1 MSKDNL
7 ATLRLDLTPKL
18 NRPLSPW
25 NFCDYIRLLFWIFYF
40 PKALSWYLERFQ
52 KDKKSSSRLGNNSF
66 PKLLDLSFSDFRFT
80 TNYSSPFI
88 EQILAIW
95 ALILASIAV
104 GLAIQVFSLNSNFA
118 ENTIILFLFILA
130 LGLMPGLSAEMIFS
144 ASSGRKESF
153 FGGFI
158 IAIISGSLILLTYG
172 IVIFLLS
179 LVSLFVAILPQLLIS
194 RHFIGNLVFNNNLTH
209 LSIFS
214 GAWLGLFFS
223 TFLNVGRVPS
233 KNASSQVFSG
243 IGKDLSVC
251 FFIYF
256 ILLLSAVSEEIGGA
270 GLSDQSLFS
279 KVLFTIILSIIGAIF
294 FCLFFITSR
303 LRMDCWIL
311 GFIFFS
317 LVGKLPGN
325 SSVIKISLS
334 TFLGFPKFNKY
345 LEDAIKREW
354 RSGFSLAKHVN
365 YFSNQFHS
373 IVYVLAKR
381 ISDAPDD
388 QKIEKL
394 INCVEVLD
402 LANSCPERFFLPTY
416 FCLSPKKKLVLE
428 FSHRSILSFLISPP
442 FRLSFFLSSPT
453 CIISDGFSYLYKG
466 QSVEAAQAFAFVRD
480 IRHGEEMHGLASLLA
495 LFDAAETA
503 EQIAAIDLP
512 DLPPDRTLRPQTW
525 AAIHRFYHVISDT
538 KTAQAS
544 ASRTACAFATNRAL
558 GEMQH
563 IIDHPG
569 DLPEAE
575 RSLVIEIAKTWRNA
589 LLDITAAV
597 GEINLTQPVQN
608 PYVIGDPVEGA
619 LFVGRDDIMRQLQEL
634 WLLGN
639 HLQSVVI
646 YGHRRMGKTSILKNI
661 EPRLGSGIHVA
672 YVNLLKSAGAETLS
686 DVLLAISDQV
696 AATLA
701 IAPPSDAEMEASPDR
716 TFDRFLRRATDSLTK
731 GKGLIIALD
740 EFEKIEELIDGGK
753 LEASFM
759 AYLRGLVQDSPKVGF
774 AFAGLH
780 TLEEMSAD
788 YFQPFFA
795 SVIPIKVDFFKR
807 ATVQTLLPNPGGDF
821 PLDYDYDALDR
832 IWELAAGQPYL
843 TQLIGFQLVR
853 RYNDLVFEQ
862 QQKREA
868 KFTVADV
875 QAVIDQPEFFA
886 QGKPYFAGVWA
897 QANHDAPGQQAILKA
912 LAIYPD
918 GLELN
923 NLHAAVG
930 LDSATFS
937 AALATLQNHDVVRL
951 NDGNV
956 QIIVEVFRR
965 WVSDHHRD

>member
-1 MSKDNL
+1 VLDQEL
-7 ATLRLDLTPKL
+7 LRLPHENIFSRISEFYQSSFDWRFVRFCAVSLANISKVRLIGGFGVLPFKKNLSASFNVSSNL
-18 NRPLSPW
+18 NIPARAAAAG
-25 NFCDYIRLLFWIFYF
+25 F
-40 PKALSWYLERFQ
+40 WYLHEE
-52 KDKKSSSRLGNNSF
+52 KS
-66 PKLLDLSFSDFRFT
+66 
-80 TNYSSPFI
+80 
-88 EQILAIW
+88 
-95 ALILASIAV
+95 
-104 GLAIQVFSLNSNFA
+104 
-118 ENTIILFLFILA
+118 
-130 LGLMPGLSAEMIFS
+130 
-144 ASSGRKESF
+144 
-153 FGGFI
+153 
-158 IAIISGSLILLTYG
+158 
-172 IVIFLLS
+172 
-179 LVSLFVAILPQLLIS
+179 
-194 RHFIGNLVFNNNLTH
+194 
-209 LSIFS
+209 
-214 GAWLGLFFS
+214 
-223 TFLNVGRVPS
+223 
-233 KNASSQVFSG
+233 
-243 IGKDLSVC
+243 
-251 FFIYF
+251 
-256 ILLLSAVSEEIGGA
+256 
-270 GLSDQSLFS
+270 
-279 KVLFTIILSIIGAIF
+279 
-294 FCLFFITSR
+294 
-303 LRMDCWIL
+303 
-311 GFIFFS
+311 
-317 LVGKLPGN
+317 
-325 SSVIKISLS
+325 
-334 TFLGFPKFNKY
+334 
-345 LEDAIKREW
+345 
-354 RSGFSLAKHVN
+354 AK
-365 YFSNQFHS
+365 
-373 IVYVLAKR
+373 
-381 ISDAPDD
+381 
-388 QKIEKL
+388 
-394 INCVEVLD
+394 
-402 LANSCPERFFLPTY
+402 
-416 FCLSPKKKLVLE
+416 
-428 FSHRSILSFLISPP
+428 
-442 FRLSFFLSSPT
+442 
-453 CIISDGFSYLYKG
+453 
-466 QSVEAAQAFAFVRD
+466 AAQAFAVVRN

-503 EQIAAIDLP
+503 EQIAAIELP
-512 DLPPDRTLRPQTW
+512 DLPADRTLRPQTW
-525 AAIHRFYHVISDT
+525 AAINRFCNVVADT

-544 ASRTACAFATNRAL
+544 ASRTARAFATARAL

-563 IIDHPG
+563 IIDHPD

-661 EPRLGSGIHVA
+661 KPRLGSDIHVA

-696 AATLA
+696 AATLS
-701 IAPPSDAEMEASPDR
+701 IAPPSDAEMETSPDR
-716 TFDRFLRRATDSLTK
+716 TFDRFLRRATDTLTE

-740 EFEKIEELIDGGK
+740 EFEKIEELIDGGQ

-912 LAIYPD
+912 LATHPD
-918 GLELN
+918 GLELD
-923 NLHAAVG
+923 NLQSAVG
-930 LDSATFS
+930 LDSATFA

-951 NDGNV
+951 NDGNA

-965 WVSDHHRD
+965 WVSDRLNPLQQV

>member
-1 MSKDNL
+1 
-7 ATLRLDLTPKL
+7 LT
-18 NRPLSPW
+18 
-25 NFCDYIRLLFWIFYF
+25 
-40 PKALSWYLERFQ
+40 A
-52 KDKKSSSRLGNNSF
+52 
-66 PKLLDLSFSDFRFT
+66 
-80 TNYSSPFI
+80 
-88 EQILAIW
+88 
-95 ALILASIAV
+95 
-104 GLAIQVFSLNSNFA
+104 
-118 ENTIILFLFILA
+118 
-130 LGLMPGLSAEMIFS
+130 
-144 ASSGRKESF
+144 
-153 FGGFI
+153 
-158 IAIISGSLILLTYG
+158 
-172 IVIFLLS
+172 
-179 LVSLFVAILPQLLIS
+179 
-194 RHFIGNLVFNNNLTH
+194 
-209 LSIFS
+209 
-214 GAWLGLFFS
+214 
-223 TFLNVGRVPS
+223 
-233 KNASSQVFSG
+233 
-243 IGKDLSVC
+243 
-251 FFIYF
+251 
-256 ILLLSAVSEEIGGA
+256 
-270 GLSDQSLFS
+270 
-279 KVLFTIILSIIGAIF
+279 
-294 FCLFFITSR
+294 
-303 LRMDCWIL
+303 
-311 GFIFFS
+311 
-317 LVGKLPGN
+317 
-325 SSVIKISLS
+325 
-334 TFLGFPKFNKY
+334 
-345 LEDAIKREW
+345 
-354 RSGFSLAKHVN
+354 
-365 YFSNQFHS
+365 
-373 IVYVLAKR
+373 
-381 ISDAPDD
+381 
-388 QKIEKL
+388 
-394 INCVEVLD
+394 
-402 LANSCPERFFLPTY
+402 Y
-416 FCLSPKKKLVLE
+416 FCLSSQKRLVLE
-428 FSHRSILSFLISPP
+428 FSRKSILSFFVSPP
-442 FRLSFFLSSPT
+442 FRLSFFLGSPI
-453 CIISDGFSYLYKG
+453 CIIADGFSCLYKG

-480 IRHGEEMHGLASLLA
+480 IRHGDEMHGLASLLA

-503 EQIAAIDLP
+503 EQIAAIDIT
-512 DLPPDRTLRPQTW
+512 DLPSDRTLRPQTW
-525 AAIHRFYHVISDT
+525 AAINRFYHVVADT

-544 ASRTACAFATNRAL
+544 ASRTARAFATNRAL
-558 GEMQH
+558 GELQH
-563 IIDHPG
+563 IIDHPA

-575 RSLVIEIAKTWRNA
+575 RSLVIEIAKTWQSA

-661 EPRLGSGIHVA
+661 ESRLGSGIHVA

-716 TFDRFLRRATDSLTK
+716 TFDRFLRRATDSLTE

-740 EFEKIEELIDGGK
+740 EFEKIEELIDGGQ

-832 IWELAAGQPYL
+832 IWELVAGQPYL

-853 RYNDLVFEQ
+853 RYNDQVFEQ

-875 QAVIDQPEFFA
+875 QAVIAQPEFFA

-918 GLELN
+918 GLEVDD
-923 NLHAAVG
+923 LHAAVG

-937 AALATLQNHDVVRL
+937 AALDTLQNHDVVRL
-951 NDGNV
+951 NNGNA